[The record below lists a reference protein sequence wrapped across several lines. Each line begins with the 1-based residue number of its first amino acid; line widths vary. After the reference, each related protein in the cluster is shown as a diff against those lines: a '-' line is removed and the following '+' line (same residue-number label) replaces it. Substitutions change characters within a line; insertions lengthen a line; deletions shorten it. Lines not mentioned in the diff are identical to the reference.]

1 MALAR
6 GTLELV
12 QAPIRVFVPSPSNG
26 SKQLHPLGY
35 LEGSLRRGA
44 RSKHSGTAELA
55 LSLRDC
61 RQVPPATRVRA
72 PSSVR
77 DDNGPACRPGVQQE
91 CSESTRRRRGE
102 RPVSASFLAG
112 ARHSPRPDI

>member
-61 RQVPPATRVRA
+61 RQVRRQPECEHPRLYEMTTALHAGQACSRNARRA
-72 PSSVR
+72 LA
-77 DDNGPACRPGVQQE
+77 DGE
-91 CSESTRRRRGE
+91 ERGLCQL
-102 RPVSASFLAG
+102 AS
-112 ARHSPRPDI
+112 